1 MRIHETKIISRNYS
15 REEISRDLATSREI
29 FVKIVFFNLKTYFY
43 DFILSIR
50 KKCYLEYRYLRLK
63 HRTLLRSLLRVYF
76 TRENNCKNQSIRNL
90 SDYIGAKIF

>member
-1 MRIHETKIISRNYS
+1 MRIHETKIISRNFS
-15 REEISRDLATSREI
+15 GEGLSQI
-29 FVKIVFFNLKTYFY
+29 FVKIAFFNWKTYFY
-43 DFILSIR
+43 DFILRI
-50 KKCYLEYRYLRLK
+50 KKKFYLEYRYLRLN